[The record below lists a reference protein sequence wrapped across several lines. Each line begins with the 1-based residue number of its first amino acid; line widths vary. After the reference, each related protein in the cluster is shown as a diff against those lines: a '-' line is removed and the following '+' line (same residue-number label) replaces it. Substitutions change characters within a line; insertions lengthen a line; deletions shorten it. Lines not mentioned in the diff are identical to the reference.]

1 VCADF
6 KSLLIKNALDE
17 QNTML
22 GIKKI
27 PLICLPILLLLSCLF
42 FEGALAQQE
51 GAHAQHAP
59 PKKNVLVLHG
69 LWRIRTWEIPFNA
82 SLHNEFLADKA
93 VTAGI
98 THVYLGLEDYPDSVY
113 PRKLIEQLRDRVE
126 THPVDLV
133 ISILP
138 GADRFLFSYGEEL
151 FPGVPKV
158 FAFPGTREIQKLRKL
173 KNAVIIPS
181 AVEKAMPTNVE
192 RIYSLLPDTRH
203 LVVVSGDS
211 SLDHNYLKMAKR
223 AIASSKRVTKVSY
236 LVGVPLEELSER
248 VSSLAT
254 DTAIFFTTYTE
265 DINGKKEAALD
276 VAFRLAE
283 SANAPVFSFHQVLLG
298 TGIIG
303 GHLTTS
309 ESYAKT
315 TVAAALRL
323 LKGEPP
329 AAISSKKQIPI
340 DVYDWRA
347 LKRWNIS
354 EDRLPP
360 GSQVQY
366 KTLTFWETNGRYII
380 IGITVICLEAILIF
394 ALLSSL
400 LRGKR
405 VKATLQEN
413 ETRYRTLQE
422 NVPVGVYRT
431 SNDGKILSVN
441 PAVLKMLGF
450 DAGEDMSSFQVSDFY
465 KNPEIRSDILSHLK
479 AEGEVTDFE
488 AEFRRK
494 DGSLFWGSL
503 SAKRVTDADG
513 NPMFIDGVVQ
523 DTSDRKQAELKLFDY
538 QQRLKALASQLTI
551 AEEQERRRIA
561 ADLHDYVSQSLALT
575 RLQLAAIS
583 KSGDDAGLKK
593 QLDQISLGL
602 LQMSSDIHQLVF
614 ELSSPTLRE
623 LGLGAAIAEWLEE
636 KITKVSAIEVELID
650 QLHDGLDEFMS
661 LILFRNVRELLTNTV
676 KHAQANKLVVCLE
689 EAGGAIKITIKDNGI
704 GFNPEHALR
713 KTNCDGGFG
722 LFSVE
727 ERMADLDGSLTINS
741 RSHQG
746 ATIIMTAPCKPQAG
760 EANRC

>member
-1 VCADF
+1 VCADI

-17 QNTML
+17 QNAML

-27 PLICLPILLLLSCLF
+27 PLICLPSPIVSKKPLKRHPTRRSIRLHGKLRLIAYVLLFLQASFAVFFVSAGFAQDQNTSQVSESAQNQEKSQISLTPAERVWLAQNHTVRVRLTDYPPFVIANGGELKGLSIDYLKLIFERTGINFELRKEPASFEEALKSVKEHKDLDLLPTIVPTIERKSYIAFTQIYYSSPRVIFTRDDEGFVSNLEDLMNKTVANNRGSITHRWLKAKYPDLRMLLSNSGEQALRSVSTGKADALIINLALGSYLIQKRGFSNLKVAAPSPLKDQVFTFGIRKDWPELAGIIDKSLDAISAEERSAIVNRYLSPVKYEYGITPIEVLEWILLVGGTASVILLF
-42 FEGALAQQE
+42 F
-51 GAHAQHAP
+51 
-59 PKKNVLVLHG
+59 
-69 LWRIRTWEIPFNA
+69 
-82 SLHNEFLADKA
+82 
-93 VTAGI
+93 
-98 THVYLGLEDYPDSVY
+98 
-113 PRKLIEQLRDRVE
+113 
-126 THPVDLV
+126 
-133 ISILP
+133 
-138 GADRFLFSYGEEL
+138 
-151 FPGVPKV
+151 
-158 FAFPGTREIQKLRKL
+158 
-173 KNAVIIPS
+173 IIW
-181 AVEKAMPTNVE
+181 N
-192 RIYSLLPDTRH
+192 
-203 LVVVSGDS
+203 
-211 SLDHNYLKMAKR
+211 
-223 AIASSKRVTKVSY
+223 
-236 LVGVPLEELSER
+236 
-248 VSSLAT
+248 
-254 DTAIFFTTYTE
+254 
-265 DINGKKEAALD
+265 
-276 VAFRLAE
+276 
-283 SANAPVFSFHQVLLG
+283 
-298 TGIIG
+298 
-303 GHLTTS
+303 
-309 ESYAKT
+309 
-315 TVAAALRL
+315 
-323 LKGEPP
+323 
-329 AAISSKKQIPI
+329 
-340 DVYDWRA
+340 RA
-347 LKRWNIS
+347 LKKEVRARTS
-354 EDRLPP
+354 ELTVTNKSLTGEIVERK
-360 GSQVQY
+360 
-366 KTLTFWETNGRYII
+366 KTHEN
-380 IGITVICLEAILIF
+380 
-394 ALLSSL
+394 
-400 LRGKR
+400 
-405 VKATLQEN
+405 LQKSE
-413 ETRYRTLQE
+413 ERFRTLQE

-431 SNDGKILSVN
+431 SSDGELLSAN

-465 KNPEIRSDILSHLK
+465 KNPEIRSEILGHLK

-593 QLDQISLGL
+593 QLDHISLEL

-636 KITKVSAIEVELID
+636 KITKVSVIEVELID

-676 KHAQANKLVVCLE
+676 KHAQASKLVVCLE